1 MAEQYEQQLEESLAL
16 YHRRR
21 AELTDFQRGMA
32 EISVTVVSPRKV
44 VSVTMGNAGELK
56 EIKFPT
62 TAYRNLTQS
71 ELGAVL
77 TTTIE
82 DARSQA
88 LDRAAELLSAML
100 PPELDAKQLVRG
112 KVDLAAMMP
121 DDPNE
126 ANPLFDRAAGEV
138 A

>member
-1 MAEQYEQQLEESLAL
+1 MGEQYEQQLEESLAL

-21 AELTDFQRGMA
+21 QELGEFQRGMA
-32 EISVTVVSPRKV
+32 NISVTVVSPRKV

-56 EIKFPT
+56 EVKFPT
-62 TAYRNLTQS
+62 TAYRNMTPS

-77 TTTIE
+77 TATIE

-88 LDRAAELLSAML
+88 LDRAADLLSVML
-100 PPELDAKQLVRG
+100 PPDLDAKELVRG

-121 DDPNE
+121 DDP
-126 ANPLFDRAAGEV
+126 AAPNPLFDRSGQEV
-138 A
+138 P

>member
-1 MAEQYEQQLEESLAL
+1 MSEQYEQQLEESLAL
-16 YHRRR
+16 YHQRRQ
-21 AELTDFQRGMA
+21 ELTEFQDGMA
-32 EISVTVVSPRKV
+32 AISVTVVSPRKV

-62 TAYRNLTQS
+62 NAYRNLTPS

-77 TTTIE
+77 TTAIE

-88 LDRAAELLSAML
+88 LDRAAELLSVML
-100 PPELDAKQLVRG
+100 PPGLDAKQLVRG
-112 KVDLAAMMP
+112 KADLAAMMP
-121 DDPNE
+121 DDPE
-126 ANPLFDRAAGEV
+126 EPNPLFDRAGQEV

>member
-21 AELTDFQRGMA
+21 AELTEFQNGMA
-32 EISVTVVSPRKV
+32 AISVTVVAPRKV

-62 TAYRNLTQS
+62 TAYRNLTPS
-71 ELGAVL
+71 ELGSVL

-121 DDPNE
+121 DDPIE
-126 ANPLFDRAAGEV
+126 ANPLFDRAGEEV